1 MNKFYPWECRSL
13 HVQIRMAINIILSN
27 KHCYH
32 QNLCSV
38 LSLIYLIYQATFCTY
53 VAILVLTYI
62 SGCRSFLFYFQGVF
76 LFYYRIRLSF
86 SLILQ
91 GLWCLTPLLAIF
103 QLYHGRQFYWWRK
116 PGYPENTTNLSQG
129 TAKLYHIMLYIIQL
143 RYNDDHD
150 GPSQILYYDYS
161 TKIQYTLLI
170 KEIFI

>member
-38 LSLIYLIYQATFCTY
+38 LSLIYLIYQATFCTC

-91 GLWCLTPLLAIF
+91 GLQCLTPLLAIF

-116 PGYPENTTNLSQG
+116 PEYPENTTNLSQV

-143 RYNDDHD
+143 RYHHDHD

-170 KEIFI
+170 KETFI